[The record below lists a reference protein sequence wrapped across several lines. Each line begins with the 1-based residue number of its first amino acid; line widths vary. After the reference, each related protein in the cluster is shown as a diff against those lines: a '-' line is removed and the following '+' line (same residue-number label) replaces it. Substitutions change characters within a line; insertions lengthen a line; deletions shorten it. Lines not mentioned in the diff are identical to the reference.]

1 MYSITLFVIDIH
13 NISCLEP
20 FLSLYDHFEIRKFL
34 GLNWQYKLKPC
45 FILCTSEECASYK
58 TLDRD
63 DWNQPGSKSLVY
75 HLRPGHTPHEGGLQR
90 HYPFRVLLILLED
103 GLVVQGRGG
112 EWQWQESLPHRV
124 DVALQGGGWGGAES
138 LIKDLFR
145 ATDSQ
150 NC

>member
-1 MYSITLFVIDIH
+1 MHPVARQILC
-13 NISCLEP
+13 NI
-20 FLSLYDHFEIRKFL
+20 L
-34 GLNWQYKLKPC
+34 GINWQYKLKPC

-75 HLRPGHTPHEGGLQR
+75 HLRPGHTPHEGGPLR
-90 HYPFRVLLILLED
+90 HYPLGVLLILLED
-103 GLVVQGRGG
+103 GLVVQGRSG